1 MNVLDATAPVLGWL
15 WKLLG
20 LVQSI
25 DVTAHV
31 ATIGEPVNPPQRG
44 YVVTV
49 TNRSLSRNV
58 VITHVLFMA
67 RDTEISVINPD
78 IQLPATLAPEG
89 VWYTWLGHRAL
100 LPEFQSGHEKDFWVR
115 LSNGRRVRSRKATD
129 IPPAGIMS
137 NQPR

>member
-20 LVQSI
+20 LVQSV

-49 TNRSLSRNV
+49 TNRSLNRKA

-67 RDTEISVINPD
+67 GDTEISVITV
-78 IQLPATLAPEG
+78 QLTL
-89 VWYTWLGHRAL
+89 
-100 LPEFQSGHEKDFWVR
+100 
-115 LSNGRRVRSRKATD
+115 RRT
-129 IPPAGIMS
+129 P
-137 NQPR
+137 